1 MKGSVV
7 LQTLVLLSV
16 FISVASS
23 CNGQEAMKPT
33 PTLEPSPILTAT
45 PESASPAPEAIDWV
59 SVSAKISQLSADSG
73 VSIYEVKQLTEDIVE
88 IAVEGG
94 CTDFADLLDS
104 EPEFVLLG
112 EPQLDSQGIC
122 IMWFRVLPD

>member
-1 MKGSVV
+1 MKGS
-7 LQTLVLLSV
+7 LVLLTLLLISIFV
-16 FISVASS
+16 SVALA
-23 CNGQEAMKPT
+23 CNVQDATEPT
-33 PTLEPSPILTAT
+33 PTLEPSPVLTST
-45 PESASPAPEAIDWV
+45 PEPASPTPKVIDWV
-59 SVSAKISQLSADSG
+59 SVSEKISQLSVDSG

-88 IAVEGG
+88 VAVEGG

-112 EPQLDSQGIC
+112 EPQLDPQGIC